1 MSVMRKR
8 ACRFESCLGSKEVL
22 EMNMRSFGKC
32 EQCGRHDMLHCF
44 WYNGIEL
51 TPWYLCDK
59 CMEDFDDAMES
70 YRDVYD
76 DYE

>member
-1 MSVMRKR
+1 
-8 ACRFESCLGSKEVL
+8 
-22 EMNMRSFGKC
+22 MNMRPFGKC
-32 EQCGRHDMLHCF
+32 EQCGKHDMLHCF

-59 CMEDFDDAMES
+59 CMEEFDDAMES

-76 DYE
+76 DYD